1 MCALITDDSQDLR
14 RFVCKYILTWYGV
27 KVNPADVRVQT
38 HTQNNETQVECVI
51 DVSQSEKVRP

>member
-1 MCALITDDSQDLR
+1 MRALITYDAQDLR
-14 RFVCKYILTWYGV
+14 RFVCKDILTRYGV

-51 DVSQSEKVRP
+51 DVGQAEKVRP